1 VLKIAGF
8 ELGDFSMI
16 KRAAPPPLHVDAAA
30 HGTLLAVERGKA
42 GVFNIAEDSGFV
54 SIAKARR
61 ELGWDPRFCIQTE
74 RR

>member
-1 VLKIAGF
+1 
-8 ELGDFSMI
+8 MI
-16 KRAAPPPLHVDAAA
+16 KRATPRHCTSMPR